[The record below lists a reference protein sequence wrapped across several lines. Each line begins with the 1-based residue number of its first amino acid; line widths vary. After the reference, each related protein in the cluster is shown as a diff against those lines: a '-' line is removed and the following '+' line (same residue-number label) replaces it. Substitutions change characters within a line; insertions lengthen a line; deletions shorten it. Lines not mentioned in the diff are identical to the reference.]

1 MRAVRIREAGGPE
14 VLEIAEVPAPSVHAG
29 HVAVKVSSS
38 AMNRADCLQRR
49 GVYPAPP
56 GVVPDIPGLEFA
68 GLVAEVGPGV
78 TSVQVGDRVMG
89 LVGGGAHAEVVVVHE
104 RELLRV
110 PRTLDL
116 EHAEAIPEAFMT
128 AYDALV
134 TQCAMRRFECVL
146 VHAAAS
152 GVGSAAVQLAQWL
165 GARVIGT
172 SRSAEKLQRLGGS
185 LIPWQT
191 PQGFSREEASSLVKA
206 HGAVDVIVDFIGA
219 AYLDGNTKALGPG
232 GRMVTLG
239 LLGGMQGA
247 LDLGEVLL
255 KGLTLRGSTLRS
267 RPLEKKIE
275 LTQAFSAQVLPAFD
289 TYALTPVVHDILPF
303 GRVREAHE
311 RLEANEVV
319 GKLVLTWS

>member
-116 EHAEAIPEAFMT
+116 EHA
-128 AYDALV
+128 
-134 TQCAMRRFECVL
+134 
-146 VHAAAS
+146 AAS
-152 GVGSAAVQLAQWL
+152 
-165 GARVIGT
+165 
-172 SRSAEKLQRLGGS
+172 
-185 LIPWQT
+185 P
-191 PQGFSREEASSLVKA
+191 
-206 HGAVDVIVDFIGA
+206 
-219 AYLDGNTKALGPG
+219 
-232 GRMVTLG
+232 
-239 LLGGMQGA
+239 
-247 LDLGEVLL
+247 
-255 KGLTLRGSTLRS
+255 
-267 RPLEKKIE
+267 
-275 LTQAFSAQVLPAFD
+275 
-289 TYALTPVVHDILPF
+289 
-303 GRVREAHE
+303 
-311 RLEANEVV
+311 
-319 GKLVLTWS
+319 